1 MRKKNM
7 RNSLRKENNEDKK
20 TEPVGLNKVRK
31 KRENNIVK
39 AEAYTNSDGERKNV
53 VNMVSQFDHNHSNN
67 KTFPIDIRKYKK

>member
-1 MRKKNM
+1 MSGNLEVDPFQSMRKRNM
-7 RNSLRKENNEDKK
+7 RNSLRKENSEDKK

-53 VNMVSQFDHNHSNN
+53 VNMVS
-67 KTFPIDIRKYKK
+67 